1 MASVAKLRG
10 DLAEMRSKYRGA
22 LSKARNSPKA
32 KKATD
37 LVVQVGGSAIAG
49 YVATT
54 EYSKIAGFDS
64 ALLLGGGLVAYSMF
78 IGKKNQVNH
87 MAGVVGIG
95 MLNGF
100 VYKKVLET
108 RGFVQVSQED
118 LNLLIQASQN
128 QAVS

>member
-22 LSKARNSPKA
+22 LARVRNSPKA
-32 KKATD
+32 KKTTD
-37 LVVQVGGSAIAG
+37 LAVQVGGSAIAG

-54 EYSKIAGFDS
+54 QYSKIAGFDS

-78 IGKKNQVNH
+78 SKNSNVTN
-87 MAGVVGIG
+87 MAGLIGIG
-95 MLNGF
+95 MLNGY

-118 LNLLIQASQN
+118 LNLLINASQQ

>member
-22 LSKARNSPKA
+22 LARVRNSPKA
-32 KKATD
+32 KKTTD

-78 IGKKNQVNH
+78 GKKNQINH
-87 MAGVVGIG
+87 MAGLVGVG
-95 MLNGF
+95 MLNGY

-108 RGFVQVSQED
+108 RGFVQVSQDD
-118 LNLLIQASQN
+118 LNLLIQSAQN